1 MAKGAT
7 MMDGIC
13 PMSVQ
18 GTTVTASDIDGGIAL
33 TFVTPTGDV
42 SELRRRVHRMAEM
55 HETGCGIM
63 GQRGTMMAGR
73 KMSDSTSGSAIASAD
88 DVDHG
93 ARLVLEPADPGQLGS
108 FREQVRVC
116 VEHLKRGECPMTMPS
131 TESSDERGR
140 PHRASP

>member
-55 HETGCGIM
+55 
-63 GQRGTMMAGR
+63 
-73 KMSDSTSGSAIASAD
+73 
-88 DVDHG
+88 
-93 ARLVLEPADPGQLGS
+93 
-108 FREQVRVC
+108 EQVRVC